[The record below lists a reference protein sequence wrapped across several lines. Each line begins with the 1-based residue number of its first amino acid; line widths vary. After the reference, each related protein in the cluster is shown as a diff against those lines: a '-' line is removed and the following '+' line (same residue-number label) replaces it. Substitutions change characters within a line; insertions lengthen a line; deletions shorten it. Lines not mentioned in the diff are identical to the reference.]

1 MNSFVLRDNR
11 FVYINESDEQIL
23 IDFNK
28 YIENY
33 SRVPFHNIN
42 DGPSLPGYIMDLQN
56 WHKGLDSE
64 EKNWYMYYTLL
75 DVLLT
80 AYHVQSSDPKKILV
94 IGCQDGIMCYHLG
107 VLLGRLH
114 PESLMY
120 CISNTIGNNSE
131 SAWLDC
137 ISMIEKLP
145 QLAFAA
151 TDYYDTNLKD
161 DNFDMVIVNGNVQID
176 NPDEVM
182 KEGYRVLKNGGQMI
196 SFSKEQPL
204 FDSSFRQLFDNIDE
218 YCLDMDGKV
227 LVVEKKV

>member
-1 MNSFVLRDNR
+1 MNSFALKDNR
-11 FVYINESDEQIL
+11 FVYIDESGEKIL
-23 IDFNK
+23 LDFNK
-28 YIENY
+28 YMENY

-42 DGPSLPGYIMDLQN
+42 GGPSLPGYIMDLQI
-56 WHKGLDSE
+56 WHRALDID
-64 EKNWYMYYTLL
+64 EKNWHMYYMLI

-80 AYHVQSSDPKKILV
+80 AHHVKSSEPKKILV

-114 PESLMY
+114 PDSLMY

-131 SAWLDC
+131 SVWLDC

-161 DNFDMVIVNGNVQID
+161 NNFDIVIVNGNIQID
-176 NPDEVM
+176 NPVEAL

-196 SFSKEQPL
+196 SFSKEQPVL
-204 FDSSFRQLFDNIDE
+204 SDTFKQLFDEYDE
-218 YCLDMDGKV
+218 YSLDMDGNV
-227 LVVEKKV
+227 LAVEKK